1 MIIPGINCRDF
12 ETAAVQAKKISEF
25 SEWAHI
31 DVGDGV
37 FTPNVTWSNLEE
49 FSHLASELPMLHF
62 EVHLM
67 VVNPEK
73 VIEGWLKNG
82 AERAIVHLEAMSD
95 PHQILAVAPKYGSP
109 TTIDTIDGR
118 QVMLAINPGT
128 SAEMLAPYI
137 NSFSSFQIL
146 AVSPGPSGQEF
157 NESVLEKIKFLRERA
172 PNAII
177 EVDGGINPETA
188 RLAKEAGANILV
200 STSYIMNNPDPKG
213 AYEELQRIM

>member
-1 MIIPGINCRDF
+1 MITPAINCREY

-31 DVGDGV
+31 DVSDGV
-37 FTPNVTWSNLEE
+37 FTPSVSWGNLEE
-49 FSHLASELPMLHF
+49 FSHLATELPMLRF

-67 VVNPEK
+67 VANPEE
-73 VIEGWLKNG
+73 VMESWLKAG
-82 AERAIVHLEAMSD
+82 AERVIIHIEAMSD
-95 PHQILAVAPKYGSP
+95 PHRILETVKRTG
-109 TTIDTIDGR
+109 G
-118 QVMLAINPGT
+118 QVMLAVNPQT
-128 SAEMLAPYI
+128 SVEMFLPYLS
-137 NSFSSFQIL
+137 SFSAFQVL

-188 RLAKEAGANILV
+188 KLAKKAGANILV
-200 STSYIMNNPDPKG
+200 SGAYIMGSPDPQG
-213 AYEELQRIM
+213 AYDELKKA